1 MGGELVEMAL
11 RWLHLFAGVIWIGH
25 NYVGL
30 VLVPRF
36 LPYDPEQDRGEVVT
50 SSYMGRQ
57 AREHAVFRTTSI
69 VAWASGMLILWRQ
82 ERLVDVLTL
91 SGYDAPIGAGVWI
104 GTIMMLNVWLVM
116 WPHQKKLLGF
126 VPAPV
131 EERVRCS
138 RITFLCARTNTMLS
152 FPLLFLMA
160 AGVHAPSLFG

>member
-1 MGGELVEMAL
+1 MGGELVDLTL
-11 RWLHLFAGVIWIGH
+11 RWLHLFAGIVWIGH

-36 LPYDPEQDRGEVVT
+36 LPYDPGQDRQEVVT
-50 SSYMGRQ
+50 SSYMSRQ
-57 AREHAVFRTTSI
+57 SREHAVFRYASI

-116 WPHQKKLLGF
+116 WQHQKKVLGF
-126 VPAPV
+126 APATD
-131 EERVRCS
+131 EEKVRCS
-138 RITFLCARTNTMLS
+138 RITFLCARTNSMLS
-152 FPLLFLMA
+152 IPLLFLMA
-160 AGVHAPSLFG
+160 AGVHAPSLFD